1 MSDLEMRRIE
11 ILDECLTQIQ
21 SGGAS
26 IADCLKAHPEHEG
39 FLFSHLTIALQ
50 THDLMGPPEPSEEFT
65 ARTKIRLMNQV
76 RAMQSKSLP
85 SDTKKPKRLLGI
97 MRPAFAYASLLVAFV
112 LMVSGIGVASASAS
126 ALPGDLLYGVKL
138 GIEETRLAFS
148 QNPVTDAEL
157 LIEFAD
163 TRLDEVIVLTEAKRA
178 SDVEEALAGYEDI
191 ISRIIDLSG
200 EGELDNET
208 ETLEKIHFGLDHH
221 QDILRSILVRTLDK
235 ASLSANTIKGLQN
248 AIEKSGHGKDMIEYI
263 QNGGSP
269 SDLAPGQ
276 LDKDKENQGNPLDNR
291 GGGNDSDRTPGPPPS
306 KTPKE
311 QDSNETSG
319 RPPTK
324 TPKPGD

>member
-21 SGGAS
+21 SGEAS
-26 IADCLKAHPEHEG
+26 LPDCLRAHPEHEG
-39 FLFSHLTIALQ
+39 FLISHLTIALQ
-50 THDLMGPPEPSEEFT
+50 THDLMSPPEPSEEFK

-85 SDTKKPKRLLGI
+85 SDTKKPKRLFGVL
-97 MRPAFAYASLLVAFV
+97 RPAFAYASLLVAFV
-112 LMVSGIGVASASAS
+112 LMASGIGVASASAS

-148 QNPVTDAEL
+148 QNPVSDAEL
-157 LIEFAD
+157 LIEFAN
-163 TRLDEVIVLTEAKRA
+163 RRIDEVIVLTEAKRA
-178 SDVEEALAGYEDI
+178 SDVDQALVGYEDV
-191 ISRIIDLSG
+191 ISRIINLSG
-200 EGELDNET
+200 EGDLDNET
-208 ETLEKIHFGLDHH
+208 ETLDKIHFGLEHF
-221 QDILRSILVRTLDK
+221 QKTLQRTLEN
-235 ASLSANTIKGLQN
+235 APSSAIKGLEN
-248 AIEKSGHGKDMIEYI
+248 AIEKSVHGKDVIENI
-263 QNGGSP
+263 RSGASP

-276 LDKDKENQGNPLDNR
+276 LDKDKENQGNPPDDR

-311 QDSNETSG
+311 QDSDETSG

>member
-39 FLFSHLTIALQ
+39 FLLSHLTIALQ

-97 MRPAFAYASLLVAFV
+97 VRPAFAYASLLVAFV
-112 LMVSGIGVASASAS
+112 LMASGIGVASASAS

-163 TRLDEVIVLTEAKRA
+163 TRLEEIIVLTETDRA
-178 SDVEEALAGYEDI
+178 SDVDQALVGYEDI
-191 ISRIIDLSG
+191 ISRIINLSG
-200 EGELDNET
+200 EGDLDNET
-208 ETLEKIHFGLDHH
+208 ETLDKIHFGLDHF
-221 QDILRSILVRTLDK
+221 QETLQRTLVN
-235 ASLSANTIKGLQN
+235 APPSAINGLEN
-248 AIEKSGHGKDMIEYI
+248 AIEKSGHGKDVIEHI
-263 QNGGSP
+263 QRGVSP

-276 LDKDKENQGNPLDNR
+276 QDKDKENENQGNPLEDR
-291 GGGNDSDRTPGPPPS
+291 GGGNDNDRTPGPPP
-306 KTPKE
+306 
-311 QDSNETSG
+311 
-319 RPPTK
+319 TK
-324 TPKPGD
+324 TPKPKD

>member
-39 FLFSHLTIALQ
+39 FLLSHLTIALQ

-148 QNPVTDAEL
+148 QNPVSDAEL

-163 TRLDEVIVLTEAKRA
+163 TRLEEIIVLTETDRA
-178 SDVEEALAGYEDI
+178 SDVEQALAGYEDI
-191 ISRIIDLSG
+191 ISRIINLSS
-200 EGELDNET
+200 EGELDSET
-208 ETLEKIHFGLDHH
+208 ETLDKIHFGLDH
-221 QDILRSILVRTLDK
+221 QQEVLERVLVNAPD
-235 ASLSANTIKGLQN
+235 SATKGLEN
-248 AIEKSGHGKDMIEYI
+248 AIEKSGHGKDVIENI
-263 QNGGSP
+263 RSGGSP
-269 SDLAPGQ
+269 SDQAPGQ
-276 LDKDKENQGNPLDNR
+276 LDKEKENQGNPLDNR

-324 TPKPGD
+324 TPNPGD